1 MSRWRLETRKPVI
14 LPRILLRLH
23 AAVLPLLLLFVVVAA
38 GGEVRPLA
46 GAPIAVVEAAGEP
59 SATKVNA
66 RTLPRAFIAATHDL
80 DVDDE
85 TEMRVASTAPL
96 WLVPTQRL
104 AIVSTIARDHPAPPT
119 HRPCAAPPT
128 GPPHA

>member
-46 GAPIAVVEAAGEP
+46 GAPIAVV
-59 SATKVNA
+59 
-66 RTLPRAFIAATHDL
+66 
-80 DVDDE
+80 
-85 TEMRVASTAPL
+85 
-96 WLVPTQRL
+96 
-104 AIVSTIARDHPAPPT
+104 
-119 HRPCAAPPT
+119 
-128 GPPHA
+128 